1 MAGPLWES
9 TWPSVSW
16 ISPSASSWSS
26 GREQNALVPSLRF
39 SVFLWSQPRRQTYAD
54 ETSTTAAIEDWV
66 LSNVKKAIPESVQ
79 QTWHDYRASLKKAEK
94 EELGDNHVSK
104 DVEKAGWGV
113 DKAQESYQADA
124 SKSTRSPSSPVL
136 LFLSRHDKVGLGLEL
151 RLFRPW
157 LEVLDIIS
165 TASTSKLGLDT
176 NVPP

>member
-1 MAGPLWES
+1 M
-9 TWPSVSW
+9 
-16 ISPSASSWSS
+16 
-26 GREQNALVPSLRF
+26 
-39 SVFLWSQPRRQTYAD
+39 
-54 ETSTTAAIEDWV
+54 
-66 LSNVKKAIPESVQ
+66 
-79 QTWHDYRASLKKAEK
+79 KKAEK
-94 EELGDNHVSK
+94 EELGDNHISE

-151 RLFRPW
+151 WLFRPW